1 MDLCAHPGLVQVMVV
16 ASVRVLRE
24 DAFDATRQVEDE
36 HHCQWHNM
44 SKQPFIGFG
53 VSSVLSAFYF
63 DLLAHQL
70 HTSSRQYYAE
80 SQ

>member
-16 ASVRVLRE
+16 VSVRVLRE
-24 DAFDATRQVEDE
+24 DAFDATSTRQVEDE
-36 HHCQWHNM
+36 HHNM

-53 VSSVLSAFYF
+53 VSSVLSAFFF
-63 DLLAHQL
+63 DLLAYQL
-70 HTSSRQYYAE
+70 YTSSRQYYAE